1 MGPCKCHR
9 EGKVRHY
16 KNCVYSMHNAPLKPK
31 KSKKH
36 KHLWEEGSV
45 GKDGMILYCDCGKKQ
60 AFNETVYTKPKK
72 SIKKKETKV
81 QELERR
87 IKALEA
93 HRCNPTPPFYPNS
106 VPTQPYGLQQNQ
118 PSRCRWCGLEVSL
131 CRGHAIG

>member
-16 KNCVYSMHNAPLKPK
+16 KNCVYSMHNAPL
-31 KSKKH
+31 
-36 KHLWEEGSV
+36 
-45 GKDGMILYCDCGKKQ
+45 
-60 AFNETVYTKPKK
+60 KPKK